1 MIISVLGGTSLGKNL
16 ARYSGISYGLSSG
29 TWIHYICQ
37 FLLSPSSGSVLRVQ
51 FPVSVTPGVIDD
63 WELSFAHH
71 PSRWRTED
79 TEGCLEKKVHRS
91 CDGGTAGCVCCLCL
105 CCQLR
110 EFQTVSRILPS
121 LPSAST
127 ICCLDPSFP
136 PLLGANPNI

>member
-71 PSRWRTED
+71 PSPITHHAGGLNTLKGVLRKRFTIVVTEAR
-79 TEGCLEKKVHRS
+79 LVVFVV
-91 CDGGTAGCVCCLCL
+91 CVCV
-105 CCQLR
+105 
-110 EFQTVSRILPS
+110 VS
-121 LPSAST
+121 
-127 ICCLDPSFP
+127 
-136 PLLGANPNI
+136 